1 MPRHK
6 GNVIAQRE
14 EFLPDGVQQLRMIA
28 PGEVGPANRAGK
40 QHVADESN
48 AIDRMNEHHVSRR
61 VSRAVN
67 DLHRLLS
74 HRHGIVIGQPAIR
87 HECVRTLKAEHD
99 PLLPELT
106 DPEIVIGMRP
116 LDGHTQTLRQHSG
129 LTAMIDVSVC
139 HQDLFDLEATLCRQG
154 LQVVDIA
161 ARVDEGSLAGFRTG
175 HQGTVLLEGRDGHNL
190 KEHNP
195 GLSQMPK
202 SSFGAPLLSS
212 VTASLLLACLLL
224 IGATDRALGQTSQT
238 SSTTAPIRSEL
249 HTLRLTRLVDGL
261 EHPWS
266 MAWLPD
272 GSMLVTERPG
282 RLRVI
287 DRQMRLDPRP
297 IEGLPSVVSRG
308 QGGLFDIAVHPGF
321 PQNRLV
327 YLAYNAPGTGGFG
340 SALVRARLENHRL
353 FAPTTLFSMEP
364 KTSSGQ
370 HFGGRI
376 VFDRQGL
383 IYLTLGDR
391 GDKDRAQ
398 RLDDH
403 AGSVIRLHDDG
414 RIPADN
420 PFVSVRG
427 ARPEKFTL
435 GHRNIQGAAIHPV
448 SGELWVHEHGPQG
461 GDEINIV
468 RAGRNYGW
476 PIVTFGANYITGTRI
491 GEGTQRAGMEA
502 PIHQWTPSIA
512 VSGMA
517 FYTGNAFPKW
527 RGHLFVGALRGAM
540 LVRLEFDGER
550 LIREE
555 RMLVGQIGRIRDV
568 RSGPDGLIYLLTDAG
583 NGALYRLEPAD

>member
-1 MPRHK
+1 MRTT
-6 GNVIAQRE
+6 
-14 EFLPDGVQQLRMIA
+14 A
-28 PGEVGPANRAGK
+28 PATPHTTALA
-40 QHVADESN
+40 AW
-48 AIDRMNEHHVSRR
+48 
-61 VSRAVN
+61 
-67 DLHRLLS
+67 LL
-74 HRHGIVIGQPAIR
+74 A
-87 HECVRTLKAEHD
+87 
-99 PLLPELT
+99 
-106 DPEIVIGMRP
+106 
-116 LDGHTQTLRQHSG
+116 
-129 LTAMIDVSVC
+129 
-139 HQDLFDLEATLCRQG
+139 
-154 LQVVDIA
+154 
-161 ARVDEGSLAGFRTG
+161 
-175 HQGTVLLEGRDGHNL
+175 
-190 KEHNP
+190 
-195 GLSQMPK
+195 
-202 SSFGAPLLSS
+202 
-212 VTASLLLACLLL
+212 ASLLSISPA
-224 IGATDRALGQTSQT
+224 GQTREKSSQT
-238 SSTTAPIRSEL
+238 PVTAAPIRSEL
-249 HTLRLTRLVDGL
+249 HNVRLTKLVDGL

-308 QGGLFDIAVHPGF
+308 QGGLFDIALHPGF

-327 YLAYNAPGTGGFG
+327 YLAYSAAGAGGSG
-340 SALVRARLENHRL
+340 SALMRARLENHRL
-353 FAPTTLFSMEP
+353 VAPTTLFSMEP

-376 VFDRQGL
+376 AFDRQGMV
-383 IYLTLGDR
+383 YLTLGDR

-420 PFVSVRG
+420 PFVSVHG
-427 ARPEKFTL
+427 ARSEKFTL

-476 PIVTFGANYITGTRI
+476 PVVTFGANYITGTRI
-491 GEGTQRAGMEA
+491 GEGTHRTGMEA

-512 VSGMA
+512 VSGMT
-517 FYTGNAFPKW
+517 FYTGDAFPKW
-527 RGHLFVGALRGAM
+527 RGHLFAGALRGSM
-540 LVRLEFDGER
+540 LVRLEFNGER
-550 LIREE
+550 LVREE
-555 RMLVGQIGRIRDV
+555 RMLTGKIGRIRDV

-583 NGALYRLEPAD
+583 NGALYRMEPAD